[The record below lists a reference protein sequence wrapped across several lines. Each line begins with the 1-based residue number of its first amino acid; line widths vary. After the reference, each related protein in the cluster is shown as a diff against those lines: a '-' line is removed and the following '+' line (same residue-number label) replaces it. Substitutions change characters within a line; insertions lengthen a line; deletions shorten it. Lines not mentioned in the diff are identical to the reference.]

1 MAKRSELEEMRPI
14 KGRFT
19 RTEFLRI
26 ARPTYKEQTELVFEQ
41 FLKSGKIE
49 PIGVAGI
56 EGKVFIFS
64 WRTGPGE

>member
-1 MAKRSELEEMRPI
+1 MAKHKEPEEMRPI

-19 RTEFLRI
+19 KTEFIRI
-26 ARPTYKEQTELVFEQ
+26 ARPMYKDQAELVFEQ
-41 FLKSGKIE
+41 FLNSGKIE

-56 EGKVFIFS
+56 EGKVSIFS

>member
-1 MAKRSELEEMRPI
+1 MRPI

-19 RTEFLRI
+19 KTEFIRI
-26 ARPTYKEQTELVFEQ
+26 AKPTYKEQTELVFEQ

-64 WRTGPGE
+64 WRQGPGK

>member
-41 FLKSGKIE
+41 FLKVGKIE
-49 PIGVAGI
+49 AIGVAGI
-56 EGKVFIFS
+56 EGKVSIFS
-64 WRTGPGE
+64 WRSGPSK